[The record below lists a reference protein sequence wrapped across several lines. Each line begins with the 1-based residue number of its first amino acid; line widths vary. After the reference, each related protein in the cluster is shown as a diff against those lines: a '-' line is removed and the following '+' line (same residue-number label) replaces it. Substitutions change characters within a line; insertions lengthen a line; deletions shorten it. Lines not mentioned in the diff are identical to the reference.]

1 MVKVVQTITVTGQI
15 HSCLHYI
22 HIHNK
27 HVFVVTKH
35 VFCHDKLYLPQQN
48 FCRNHIMYIL
58 SWQTC
63 VTTKV
68 LLRQTRLSRQNFCC
82 IMHTFVDKRC
92 VLSWQTHVCHDKMF
106 CCNKIMFVTTKLCLL
121 SQKLCHN
128 NHTFVERKKVF
139 CLREHV
145 FVAKKIMLVPVIVP
159 VLTVLSSVSLSSGIL
174 PTAFKKTVYQM
185 GIEERRSW
193 G

>member
-1 MVKVVQTITVTGQI
+1 
-15 HSCLHYI
+15 
-22 HIHNK
+22 
-27 HVFVVTKH
+27 
-35 VFCHDKLYLPQQN
+35 
-48 FCRNHIMYIL
+48 
-58 SWQTC
+58 
-63 VTTKV
+63 
-68 LLRQTRLSRQNFCC
+68 
-82 IMHTFVDKRC
+82 
-92 VLSWQTHVCHDKMF
+92 
-106 CCNKIMFVTTKLCLL
+106 MFVTTKLCLL